1 MASPDRKPRLAHARE
16 PAAAPPLTCG
26 FCHQGNPADAKY
38 CNACGAPLAAVP
50 CTHCGTTNEAGAT
63 ACRTC
68 GEPVGKAADDGMFL
82 PLPPA
87 DAHRPEP
94 VSPDAA
100 WDAPMFLLDEPKSAG
115 PDAAAP
121 VAPSGTTP
129 AGSKRTSP
137 IVVIVVATLAALG
150 AIGSLFYRSAPPDA
164 AAPEVSVQEAAGR
177 VQPAEPPAAPAPAP
191 AVPAATVKAAPPSA
205 RAEPA
210 APPSTRNEP
219 AAPPVKRAVVEPP
232 ASRPPAAPSLGPCT
246 DALAALGLC
255 IPQKKEP

>member
-26 FCHQGNPADAKY
+26 FCHQDNPADAKY
-38 CNACGAPLAAVP
+38 CNACGAPLGATP
-50 CTHCGTTNEAGAT
+50 CTHCGTTNEASST
-63 ACRTC
+63 TCRTC

-115 PDAAAP
+115 QDAAAP
-121 VAPSGTTP
+121 VSPSGTAP
-129 AGSKRTSP
+129 ARGKRTSP

-150 AIGSLFYRSAPPDA
+150 AIGSLFHRPAPPDA
-164 AAPEVSVQEAAGR
+164 AAPDAPAREAAGR
-177 VQPAEPPAAPAPAP
+177 VQPAGPPAAPAPAP
-191 AVPAATVKAAPPSA
+191 VVPAA
-205 RAEPA
+205 AERPA
-210 APPSTRNEP
+210 APAARTPATPPPARAEP

-232 ASRPPAAPSLGPCT
+232 ASRQPATPSLGPCT

-255 IPQKKEP
+255 TPSKKEP